1 MRSLLRSVLAEPRA
15 PGAPTR
21 VWRDWVLLGLLMP
34 TAVVEAI
41 FRPDLPW
48 RWPTLALALLLL
60 PTLLW
65 RRSHPLAVVTLGFGS
80 MLTLSVG
87 QLVADPAESPGLHTM
102 AILLLALY
110 ALFRWGSGRDVLLG
124 TAIVIATGT
133 VAVIAD
139 YTGIGEAIG
148 GYTVLVIVML
158 DGAAVRFLSRA
169 RRRELEQ
176 VRSTEREHLAR
187 DLHDTVAHHVSAI
200 AISAQAGLAVSP
212 TRPDA
217 AVEALRVIE
226 AEASRTLAEMRAMV
240 GVLRRDDP
248 AELAPTPSLADIRR
262 LAGSGAAGP
271 PVEVEIDDTL
281 GDVAPAVA
289 SAVFRLAQESIT
301 NARRHARRASRIVV
315 QVTGGPD
322 AVRLRVSDDGEPGD
336 DHRNHGGYGIVGMV
350 ERADLLGGTC
360 IAGPGPGRGWV
371 VSADIPLHGAPS

>member
-15 PGAPTR
+15 PGAPAR

-34 TAVVEAI
+34 IAVVEAA
-41 FRPDLPW
+41 FRPDMPW
-48 RWPTLALALLLL
+48 RWPTLALALLLI

-80 MLTLSVG
+80 MLSLSVA

-110 ALFRWGSGRDVLLG
+110 ALFRWGSGLEIMFG
-124 TAIVIATGT
+124 TVVVMATGT

-139 YTGIGEAIG
+139 FTNIGEAIG

-248 AELAPTPSLADIRR
+248 AELAPTPSLTDIRR

-271 PVEVEIDDTL
+271 PVEVEIDDAL
-281 GDVAPAVA
+281 GDVTPAIA

-301 NARRHARRASRIVV
+301 NARRHARRATRIVV

-360 IAGPGPGRGWV
+360 VAGPGPGRGWV
-371 VSADIPLHGAPS
+371 VSADIPLHGSPS